1 MSPSTSTGNSEEVPS
16 GESYGQ
22 EPPFVDDSGSQDL
35 ADLSYVDEDANT
47 FTGSKPTSGPGD
59 A

>member
-1 MSPSTSTGNSEEVPS
+1 MSTSTSTGNSEEEPA

-35 ADLSYVDEDANT
+35 ADLSYVDEDAT
-47 FTGSKPTSGPGD
+47 SFAGSKPTSGPGD